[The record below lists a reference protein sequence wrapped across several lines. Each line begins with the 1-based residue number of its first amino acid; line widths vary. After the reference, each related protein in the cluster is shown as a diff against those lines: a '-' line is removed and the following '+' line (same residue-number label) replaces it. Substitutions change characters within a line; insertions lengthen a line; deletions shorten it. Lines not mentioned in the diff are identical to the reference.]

1 LKAADGIYAS
11 IDVLLSQDFV
21 RVLIIQ
27 KPSSGPPP
35 VCWAPSSTGA
45 ASPRRAREWNEPAGD
60 FIEPADHSRAQVA
73 GSVKVSPLRTL
84 GPAV

>member
-35 VCWAPSSTGA
+35 VCSGA
-45 ASPRRAREWNEPAGD
+45 VLDVRRISP
-60 FIEPADHSRAQVA
+60 SRA
-73 GSVKVSPLRTL
+73 
-84 GPAV
+84 